1 MLHSQLC
8 SGSPSPAWSMTWCFF
23 RSRNSRIF
31 FFRAFFLHSTP
42 QTVCSLSVER
52 FIRDVVQQSQTAAC
66 TFVLAE
72 NPLSPIHIPQENYSI
87 QSIRY
92 SYQCIVFAVYRYSQS
107 QYTITIFNLDGLHVT
122 CNWRLCFHI
131 TSCAASCPQCM
142 RHDISSTKL
151 RILPHGAGH
160 ASHVQSSGSGS
171 IQYHLSQVLGSCI
184 VIRNTEAK

>member
-1 MLHSQLC
+1 MQQLTFSC
-8 SGSPSPAWSMTWCFF
+8 VV
-23 RSRNSRIF
+23 NDLF
-31 FFRAFFLHSTP
+31 FFQVQKFEDLFRTFQALHTHSTHLFS

-52 FIRDVVQQSQTAAC
+52 FIRDVVQQSQTAAG

-87 QSIRY
+87 QY

-107 QYTITIFNLDGLHVT
+107 QYTITIFNLHGLHVT